1 VVGCLFCS
9 LFADLHIVY
18 PHTFIFV
25 VVVALRQALVSIGYK
40 GVAIPG
46 TEEWFDGTRGVMK
59 NEHGRVDRGKASSY
73 ANNNKLA
80 GLYVS
85 GWLKRGPTGIIGTN
99 ITDAKDTVATI
110 LHDLHKERETLQ
122 QQQPTPEKRGTLAE
136 LLRQRKVAVVDWDGV
151 QRIEAVE
158 ASENRKR
165 TPCQQREKLTQR
177 DELLQAAGLQ

>member
-1 VVGCLFCS
+1 VHPPPFFGK
-9 LFADLHIVY
+9 
-18 PHTFIFV
+18 
-25 VVVALRQALVSIGYK
+25 RQALVSIGYK

-46 TEEWFDGTRGVMK
+46 TEEWFDGTRGIMK
-59 NEHGRVDRGKASSY
+59 NEHGRVDRAKEASSSTTSSN
-73 ANNNKLA
+73 NNNKLA

-110 LHDLHKERETLQ
+110 LHDLNKERETQQ
-122 QQQPTPEKRGTLAE
+122 QQQPTPEKGGTLTE
-136 LLRQRKVAVVDWDGV
+136 LLRQRQIAVVDWDGV

-158 ASENRKR
+158 ASEDRKR
-165 TPCQQREKLTQR
+165 TPRQIREKLTTR

>member
-1 VVGCLFCS
+1 MI
-9 LFADLHIVY
+9 DLYIVH
-18 PHTFIFV
+18 PPTFFFV
-25 VVVALRQALVSIGYK
+25 VVVAKRQALVSIGYK
-40 GVAIPG
+40 GVSIPG
-46 TEEWFDGTRGVMK
+46 TEQWFDGTRGVMK
-59 NEHGRVDRGKASSY
+59 NKHGRVDRGEASSSTS
-73 ANNNKLA
+73 NNKLA

-122 QQQPTPEKRGTLAE
+122 QQQQPTPEKRGTLAE
-136 LLRQRKVAVVDWDGV
+136 LLRQRSVAVVDWDGV

-165 TPCQQREKLTQR
+165 TPRQLREKLTKR